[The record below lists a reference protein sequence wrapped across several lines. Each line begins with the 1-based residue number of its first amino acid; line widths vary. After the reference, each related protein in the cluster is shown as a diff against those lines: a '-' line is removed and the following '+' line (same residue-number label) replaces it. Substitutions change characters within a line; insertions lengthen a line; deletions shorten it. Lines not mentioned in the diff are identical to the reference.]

1 MKGLSPSTFIIIVR
15 PVKITIKNSTKV
27 PTIYLSKLNKKLVLK
42 AYTATE

>member
-27 PTIYLSKLNKKLVLK
+27 PTDVLVLLNKKMVLK
-42 AYTATE
+42 NYEMTE